1 MIQLHTVPTTE
12 FTWLILEQS
21 EVPDI
26 SDFGLL
32 DSLCKETSFDGTKGV
47 VIATTPPVNSGLSGK
62 LYSFCRNLCQ
72 WRGSYGKYQMT
83 ARKKITGFIVV
94 ETTGR
99 PSNSEIVKHKLIEA
113 NAPCVMC
120 WQETG
125 EIVPT
130 KSLYCYCEEHRDQS
144 LHRSGSRSRKVE

>member
-62 LYSFCRNLCQ
+62 LYSFCRTSANGGELRQ
-72 WRGSYGKYQMT
+72 
-83 ARKKITGFIVV
+83 V
-94 ETTGR
+94 
-99 PSNSEIVKHKLIEA
+99 SNDS
-113 NAPCVMC
+113 P
-120 WQETG
+120 
-125 EIVPT
+125 
-130 KSLYCYCEEHRDQS
+130 EEDNWVYR
-144 LHRSGSRSRKVE
+144 R